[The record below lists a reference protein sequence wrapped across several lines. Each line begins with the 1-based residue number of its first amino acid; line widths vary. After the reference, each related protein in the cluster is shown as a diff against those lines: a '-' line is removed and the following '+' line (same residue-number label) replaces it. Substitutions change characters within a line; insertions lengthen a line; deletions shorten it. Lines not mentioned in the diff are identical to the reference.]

1 MLFNPGCTLKGVNLM
16 DIKNIITQTI
26 EGLKEKASKD
36 NSQGSEMDRNKKRA
50 KMWVESLAN
59 NLKEAVDKDALM
71 FYKGYEEN
79 KEQFGLTEYLHDIL
93 ICTTEV
99 AGRRENGKDL
109 LAIKRVIWQV
119 ESELIAS
126 RDTRELLTDFNK
138 LTLGS
143 AQNKLFVMSHAET
156 IGNEKLIKFF
166 AKPASFCS
174 GNLYLAFIP
183 HPGVWTTS
191 KDKAEVYEYVS
202 HWKIIDL

>member
-1 MLFNPGCTLKGVNLM
+1 M

-93 ICTTEV
+93 ICTTEKLPSP
-99 AGRRENGKDL
+99 GKGKEL
-109 LAIKRVIWQV
+109 QTVKRVIWQI

-126 RDTRELLTDFNK
+126 RDTRTLLTDFNK

-143 AQNKLFVMSHAET
+143 AQNKLFVMSHAKNNSNKE
-156 IGNEKLIKFF
+156 LLKFF
-166 AKPASFCS
+166 EKPASFCS

-202 HWKIIDL
+202 HWKTIDL